1 MSIFFSFTFV
11 PVCPGI
17 PLAPSEPG
25 RPYATEINKSIIIT
39 QASARTQWF
48 WTKGKLTLLPGF
60 PGGPADPSGPRG
72 P

>member
-25 RPYATEINKSIIIT
+25 RPYATKNIILVHKSIS
-39 QASARTQWF
+39 Q
-48 WTKGKLTLLPGF
+48 
-60 PGGPADPSGPRG
+60 
-72 P
+72 